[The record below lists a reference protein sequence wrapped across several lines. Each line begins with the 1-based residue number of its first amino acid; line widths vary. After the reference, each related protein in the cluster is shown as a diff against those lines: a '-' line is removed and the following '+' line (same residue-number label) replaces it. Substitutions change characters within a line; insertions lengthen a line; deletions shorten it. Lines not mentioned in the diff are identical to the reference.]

1 MATEGPPRPDTT
13 YVEEQPNGSYHLVG
27 TGAVVNNRASQVDAS
42 NSNPSYRSP
51 SPSLHVSSKVG
62 AGLGFACVA
71 IIIGAVL
78 IWKRNSSIRA
88 NIASNSHIGSTRRNE
103 RNERRRRRGSSSK
116 RKIGTIGNG
125 RPHKDRKENR
135 TIYDS
140 DSSIDSAFEIN
151 KRMKIDPVSS
161 DPDFAFEI
169 SRRMKIDPVN
179 SDSDSESSYVSVTPH
194 RNRFQNI

>member
-1 MATEGPPRPDTT
+1 MMD
-13 YVEEQPNGSYHLVG
+13 
-27 TGAVVNNRASQVDAS
+27 
-42 NSNPSYRSP
+42 
-51 SPSLHVSSKVG
+51 
-62 AGLGFACVA
+62 
-71 IIIGAVL
+71 
-78 IWKRNSSIRA
+78 
-88 NIASNSHIGSTRRNE
+88 IGSTRRNE

-161 DPDFAFEI
+161 AAAAIESHSCNDIHVVFDSFKTYGAIFWI
-169 SRRMKIDPVN
+169 FRRMQLVLKTDN
-179 SDSDSESSYVSVTPH
+179 SCVACASCAYGYIAYLMLTLKK
-194 RNRFQNI
+194 